1 MTVSIAR
8 SHDHAKASAR
18 HENGKRGKGNEFIR
32 KSHGNI
38 TTVALES
45 RMS

>member
-1 MTVSIAR
+1 MTVSTAR
-8 SHDHAKASAR
+8 SHDHANASAR
-18 HENGKRGKGNEFIR
+18 HENGKRGEGSEFIR

-45 RMS
+45 RVS